1 MMNFAQLLAE
11 RTGAIIDRWME
22 AVKQDRYMT
31 SDDTLTPTAV
41 RDHLPLVLEA
51 MVTILARTE
60 DDDVQ
65 TLVSASLQHGV
76 LRAEQGFEPAEIA
89 REYRLLRR
97 AIFETLKPEL
107 VQEVA
112 SEVFRVFS
120 LIDAVVDEAIAQCFK
135 SYIGERLKELEQVQ
149 DQAAMASQEMSR
161 LVRTSQDSLSQLTDE
176 LKAPLNV
183 IIGYSE
189 LLMRQQR
196 QISEPQNVPSEIDH
210 IERVLRNSRQLLRLI
225 NDATELSRYEAGNLR
240 LHLIQTNPSA
250 LIQQIVQVMHAAIA
264 AKNLQVQ
271 MDCEAAPTQVLT
283 DPLRLEQ
290 IVTNLLSNAI
300 HFTNVG
306 AVKVRCLAEM
316 DDRWSIVISDTGVGI
331 APENLSRIFEPYF
344 RVDPGD
350 RAHLASRTGLGLAIV
365 QRLVNL
371 LQGEITVLSEPG
383 VGSTFTVS
391 FPNILILPE
400 SGSVVSPAS

>member
-1 MMNFAQLLAE
+1 MMNFAQLLAK
-11 RTGAIIDRWME
+11 RTDAIIDRWME

-51 MVTILARTE
+51 MVTILSRTE

-65 TLVSASLQHGV
+65 TLVAASLQHGV

-97 AIFETLKPEL
+97 AIFETLQPEL
-107 VQEVA
+107 VQEA
-112 SEVFRVFS
+112 GSEVFRVFS

-149 DQAAMASQEMSR
+149 DQAAMAGQEMSR
-161 LVRTSQDSLSQLTDE
+161 LVRTSQDSVSQLTDE

-189 LLMRQQR
+189 LLLRQQR
-196 QISEPQNVPSEIDH
+196 QILQPQDVPSEISH

-225 NDATELSRYEAGNLR
+225 NDATELSRYETGNLQ
-240 LHLIQTNPSA
+240 LHLIPTNPGA
-250 LIQQIVQVMHAAIA
+250 LIQQIVQVMHATIA
-264 AKNLQVQ
+264 AKNLHVKI
-271 MDCEAAPTQVLT
+271 DCETAPIQVLT

-290 IVTNLLSNAI
+290 IITNLLSNAV
-300 HFTNVG
+300 HFTNAGSVE
-306 AVKVRCLAEM
+306 VRCLSGS
-316 DDRWSIVISDTGVGI
+316 DDRWSIVITDTGVGI
-331 APENLSRIFEPYF
+331 ASENLSRIFEPYF

-350 RAHLASRTGLGLAIV
+350 QAHMASRTGLGLAIV

-371 LQGEITVLSEPG
+371 LQGEINVVSEPG
-383 VGSTFTVS
+383 VGSTFTVT
-391 FPNILILPE
+391 LPKTLTLSN
-400 SGSVVSPAS
+400 SGPVAPPA